1 METPLM
7 GGQGRQM
14 QVGYAEIEIPDQY
27 LASLCAVNTANSH
40 VLSTQWRQTVAS
52 CDTYHW

>member
-40 VLSTQWRQTVAS
+40 VLSTQWCQTVAS